1 MKHLKEL
8 LAVGM
13 GALLLASCAKPKD
26 ATEAKIDRLLSQMTL
41 EEKIGQMNQISS
53 TGLSDDMKG
62 QVRAGLAGSI
72 LNEVDVDVVNELQRI
87 AVEETRLGIPI
98 VFARDVI
105 HGFKTIMPI
114 PLGQAATWNPAVV
127 EAGARVAADEAS
139 AAGVRW
145 TFSPMIDVSRDPRW
159 GRIAESY
166 GEDTYLSAVM
176 GVATV
181 QGYQTDN
188 LADPTA
194 VAACAKHF
202 CGYGVAEG
210 GRDYNTTWIP
220 EIQLRDVYFPPF
232 QAAAEAGCATFM
244 CSFNDIDGVPSSG
257 NSFLNVDVLRREWG
271 YDGMLVSDWES
282 IANMIPHGYCADL
295 KDAACK
301 AANAAVD
308 MDMASYAYVSHLKEL
323 VAEGQVSERA
333 IDEAVR
339 NVLRLKFRL
348 GLFDNPYAPKRDNPY
363 YKEEALQTAR
373 QAAVESAVLLKNEDN
388 TLPLDFNRGGSLLV
402 TGPLADSPRDQMG
415 TWCFDNAGGDHAV
428 TPLQALRQVDGL
440 RVVYEPGLTYSRDRS
455 QAGIRRAVRAARSAD
470 AVVCFVGEEAILSG
484 EGKCRADLSLPGAQ
498 SELIEALAATGKPLV
513 LVVMA
518 GRPLTIGAEVQL
530 ADAVLFQFHAGT
542 MAGPALADLLLGAAV
557 PSGKLPVTF
566 PTMAGQAP
574 IYYAHKN
581 TGRPP
586 MGVTHIDSIPVG
598 APQFSVGASSYYLDA
613 GAAPLF
619 PFGYGLSYTTFEY
632 GKPRLLSDRLTEGGT
647 LTVACDITNTGSRDA
662 YETAQL
668 YTRDLVAS
676 HCQPVRL
683 LRGFEK
689 VLVPA
694 GETRTVTFTLTPDDL
709 AFCHADMRTYAEPG
723 EFHLWVSTDSQS
735 GTPVSF
741 EYE

>member
-1 MKHLKEL
+1 ML
-8 LAVGM
+8 G
-13 GALLLASCAKPKD
+13 SCAKPKD
-26 ATEAKIDRLLSQMTL
+26 AMEVKIDRLLSQMTL
-41 EEKIGQMNQISS
+41 EEKIGQMNQLSG

-62 QVRAGLAGSI
+62 QVRAGMVGSI

-87 AVEETRLGIPI
+87 AVEESRLGIPL

-105 HGFKTIMPI
+105 HGFKTVMPI
-114 PLGQAATWNPAVV
+114 PLGQAATWNPTVV
-127 EAGARVAADEAS
+127 EAGARVAAEEAS

-166 GEDTYLSAVM
+166 GEDTYLSTVM

-181 QGYQTDN
+181 RGYQTDD

-202 CGYGVAEG
+202 CGYGAAEG

-220 EIQLRDVYFPPF
+220 ETQLRDVYFPPF

-244 CSFNDIDGVPSSG
+244 CSFNDINGVPSSG
-257 NSFLNVDVLRREWG
+257 SKFLNIDVLRNEWD
-271 YDGMLVSDWES
+271 YDGLLVSDWAS
-282 IANMIPHGYCADL
+282 IQQMVPHGFCADL

-308 MDMASYAYVSHLKEL
+308 MDMAGYAYTSHLKEL
-323 VAEGQVSERA
+323 VEEGRVSEA
-333 IDEAVR
+333 VVDEAVR
-339 NVLRLKFRL
+339 NILRLKFRL
-348 GLFDNPYAPKRDNPY
+348 GLFDNPYAPKQDHPY
-363 YKEEALQTAR
+363 YKKESLQTAK
-373 QAAVESAVLLKNEDN
+373 QAAEESAVLLKNECN
-388 TLPLDFNRGGSLLV
+388 ALPLDGGSTLLV

-415 TWCFDNAGGDHAV
+415 TWCFDNAEGERAV
-428 TPLQALRQVDGL
+428 TPLQALRQVNGL
-440 RVVYEPGLTYSRDRS
+440 RVMYEPGLAYSRDRS
-455 QAGIRRAVRAARSAD
+455 QAGIRRAVQAARRTD

-498 SELIEALAATGKPLV
+498 TELIRALAATGKPLV

-518 GRPLTIGAEVQL
+518 GRPLTIGTEVQL

-542 MAGPALADLLLGAAV
+542 MAGPALADLLLGKAV

-574 IYYAHKN
+574 VYYAHKN

-586 MGVTHIDSIPVG
+586 VDVAHIDSIPVG

-613 GAAPLF
+613 GGWPLF

-632 GKPRLLSDRLTEGGT
+632 GEPHLSTDLLTESGT
-647 LTVACDITNTGSRDA
+647 LTVTCDITNTGIYDA

-676 HCQPVRL
+676 LCQPVRQ

-689 VLVPA
+689 VLIPA
-694 GETRTVTFTLTPDDL
+694 GETRTVTFELTPDDL
-709 AFCHADMRTYAEPG
+709 AFCHADLRTYAEPG
-723 EFHLWVSTDSQS
+723 EFQVWVSTDSQS
-735 GTPVSF
+735 GKPVTF

>member
-1 MKHLKEL
+1 MQTCQDIPRMANDRLGINVDVPWGHHRSDVSTVAFRNSFTCLLVTKTTIMQMKLL
-8 LAVGM
+8 RNVLAVGM
-13 GALLLASCAKPKD
+13 GALLLGSCAKPKD
-26 ATEAKIDRLLSQMTL
+26 AMEVKIDRLLSQMTL
-41 EEKIGQMNQISS
+41 EEKIGQMNQLSG

-62 QVRAGLAGSI
+62 QVRAGMVGSI

-87 AVEETRLGIPI
+87 AMEESRLGIPL

-105 HGFKTIMPI
+105 HGFKTVMPI

-127 EAGARVAADEAS
+127 EAGARVAAEEAS

-166 GEDTYLSAVM
+166 GEDTYLSTVM

-181 QGYQTDN
+181 RGYQTDD

-202 CGYGVAEG
+202 CGYGAAEG

-220 EIQLRDVYFPPF
+220 ETQLRDVYFPPF

-244 CSFNDIDGVPSSG
+244 CSFNDINGVPSSG
-257 NSFLNVDVLRREWG
+257 SKFLNNDVLRNEWD
-271 YDGMLVSDWES
+271 YDGLLVSDWAS
-282 IANMIPHGYCADL
+282 IQQMVPHGFCADL

-308 MDMASYAYVSHLKEL
+308 MDMAGYAYTSHLKEL
-323 VAEGQVSERA
+323 VKEGQVDEA
-333 IDEAVR
+333 VVDEAVR
-339 NVLRLKFRL
+339 NILRLKFRL
-348 GLFDNPYAPKRDNPY
+348 GLFDNPYAPKQDHPY
-363 YKEEALQTAR
+363 YKEESLQTAK
-373 QAAVESAVLLKNEDN
+373 QAAEESAVLLKNEGN
-388 TLPLDFNRGGSLLV
+388 ALPLDGGSTLLV

-415 TWCFDNAGGDHAV
+415 TWCFDNAEGERAV
-428 TPLQALRQVDGL
+428 TPLQALRQVNGL
-440 RVVYEPGLTYSRDRS
+440 RVMYEPGLAYSRDRS
-455 QAGIRRAVRAARSAD
+455 QAGIRRAVQAARRAD

-498 SELIEALAATGKPLV
+498 TELIRALA
-513 LVVMA
+513 
-518 GRPLTIGAEVQL
+518 
-530 ADAVLFQFHAGT
+530 
-542 MAGPALADLLLGAAV
+542 
-557 PSGKLPVTF
+557 
-566 PTMAGQAP
+566 
-574 IYYAHKN
+574 
-581 TGRPP
+581 
-586 MGVTHIDSIPVG
+586 PVG

-613 GAAPLF
+613 GGWPLF
-619 PFGYGLSYTTFEY
+619 PFGYGLSYTMFEY
-632 GKPRLLSDRLTEGGT
+632 GEPHLSTDLLTEGGT
-647 LTVACDITNTGSRDA
+647 LTVTCDITNTGTYDA

-676 HCQPVRL
+676 LCQPVRQ

-689 VLVPA
+689 VLIPA
-694 GETRTVTFTLTPDDL
+694 GETRTVTFELTPDDL
-709 AFCHADMRTYAEPG
+709 AFCHADLSTYAEPG
-723 EFHLWVSTDSQS
+723 EFQVWVSTDSQS
-735 GTPVSF
+735 GTPVTF

>member
-1 MKHLKEL
+1 MQMKLL
-8 LAVGM
+8 RNVLAVGM
-13 GALLLASCAKPKD
+13 GALLLGSCAKPKD
-26 ATEAKIDRLLSQMTL
+26 AMEVKIDRLLSQMTL
-41 EEKIGQMNQISS
+41 EEKIGQMNQLSG

-62 QVRAGLAGSI
+62 QVRAGMVGSI

-87 AVEETRLGIPI
+87 AVEESRLGIPL

-105 HGFKTIMPI
+105 HGFKTVMPI

-127 EAGARVAADEAS
+127 EAGARVAAEEAS

-166 GEDTYLSAVM
+166 GEDTYLSTVM

-181 QGYQTDN
+181 RGYQTDD

-202 CGYGVAEG
+202 CGYGAAEG

-220 EIQLRDVYFPPF
+220 ETQLRDVYFPPF

-244 CSFNDIDGVPSSG
+244 CSFNDINGVPSSG
-257 NSFLNVDVLRREWG
+257 SKFLNIDVLRNEWD
-271 YDGMLVSDWES
+271 YDGLLVSDWAS
-282 IANMIPHGYCADL
+282 IQQMVPHGFCADL

-308 MDMASYAYVSHLKEL
+308 MDMAGYAYTSHLKEL
-323 VAEGQVSERA
+323 VEEGRVSEA
-333 IDEAVR
+333 VVDEAVR
-339 NVLRLKFRL
+339 NILRLKFRL
-348 GLFDNPYAPKRDNPY
+348 GLFDNPYAPKQDHPY
-363 YKEEALQTAR
+363 YKKESLQTAK
-373 QAAVESAVLLKNEDN
+373 QAAEESAVLLKNEGN
-388 TLPLDFNRGGSLLV
+388 ALPLDGGSTLLV

-415 TWCFDNAGGDHAV
+415 TWCFDNAEGERAV
-428 TPLQALRQVDGL
+428 TPLQALRQVNGL
-440 RVVYEPGLTYSRDRS
+440 RVMYEPGLAYSRDRS
-455 QAGIRRAVRAARSAD
+455 QAGIRRAVQAARRAD

-498 SELIEALAATGKPLV
+498 TELIRALAATGKPLV

-518 GRPLTIGAEVQL
+518 GRPLTIGTEVQL

-542 MAGPALADLLLGAAV
+542 MAGPALADLLLGKAV

-574 IYYAHKN
+574 VYYAHKN

-586 MGVTHIDSIPVG
+586 VDVAHIDSIPVG

-613 GAAPLF
+613 GGWPLF

-632 GKPRLLSDRLTEGGT
+632 GEPHLSTDLLTESGT
-647 LTVACDITNTGSRDA
+647 LTVTCDITNTGTYDA

-676 HCQPVRL
+676 LCQPVRQ

-689 VLVPA
+689 VLIPA
-694 GETRTVTFTLTPDDL
+694 GETRTVTFELTPDDL
-709 AFCHADMRTYAEPG
+709 AFCHADLRTYAEPG
-723 EFHLWVSTDSQS
+723 EFQVWVSTDSQS
-735 GTPVSF
+735 GKPVTF